1 MAENINNLLIVDE
14 LFRNYFAIK
23 MSENKKH
30 NFLEPKLL
38 ALCVQQPKTQKYSI
52 YYDTKLG
59 KAGNLDI

>member
-1 MAENINNLLIVDE
+1 M
-14 LFRNYFAIK
+14 FRNCFAIK